1 MANRLKELGS
11 KMKFTVYPESTHNSR
26 TETYNN
32 PKLYIWLQPQK
43 KK

>member
-1 MANRLKELGS
+1 MINHLKELGS
-11 KMKFTVYPESTHNSR
+11 KVKFTIYPESTHNSR

-32 PKLYIWLQPQK
+32 PKLYIWLLQQK